1 MNMKHLFTILL
12 AFLGLA
18 TMQLPAAEVP
28 AKIGTAGAALTSM
41 EASFTHVKTVKAT
54 GKSITFTGT
63 YYYTATDRLAMHYAQ
78 DSEGLVLNA
87 DRFFI
92 RRGGKANKG
101 HISKVNQMEKLSALL
116 FSCIR
121 GEVQSVADENNAT
134 LAVKSEKSA
143 WVITLTAKKKAS
155 KGYAKIV
162 LRYRQD
168 DGLLESLRFEEFNGN
183 VNEYTLKDCK
193 AGVVIPAAKFD
204 IPKK

>member
-1 MNMKHLFTILL
+1 MKHLFTILL

-18 TMQLPAAEVP
+18 ALQLPAADVP

-54 GKSITFTGT
+54 GKTTTFTGT
-63 YYYTATDRLAMHYAQ
+63 YYYTATDRLAMHYDQA
-78 DSEGLVLNA
+78 SEGLVLNA

-92 RRGGKANKG
+92 RRGGKANTG
-101 HISKVNQMEKLSALL
+101 HSKNVHQMEQLSTLL
-116 FSCIR
+116 FACIR
-121 GEVQSVADENNAT
+121 GEVQSVADSNNAT
-134 LAVKSEKSA
+134 LAVKAEKSA
-143 WVITLTAKKKAS
+143 WTITLTAKKKAS

>member
-28 AKIGTAGAALTSM
+28 AKTGTAGAALTSM

-54 GKSITFTGT
+54 GKSTTFTGT
-63 YYYTATDRLAMHYAQ
+63 YYYTATDRLAMHYNQ

-116 FSCIR
+116 FACIR